1 MVVQSDPR
9 KVARS
14 TNISY
19 ASSKRVESFVAKHL
33 NFVGLK
39 KFLHLQTMWP
49 IRTNPWLV
57 M

>member
-39 KFLHLQTMWP
+39 KFLHLQTM
-49 IRTNPWLV
+49 
-57 M
+57 